1 MKTDDGFRIQKEN
14 PRKKLEELIAP
25 TNRALITDVVNKGYM
40 LASKA
45 SKDFPFISGQE
56 GTTDFLSRM
65 KSLAIKFYMKQYCD
79 KGILPFKYKVKPNET
94 KNHDYL
100 LIYNDEGSF
109 HLTINQCKNMNKPAV
124 PAGYRIQENKNFQSY
139 FDFDFNE
146 YKTSD
151 FNDDNL
157 YLELDHGY
165 QSEQPMFIG
174 LGIPKND
181 KSWYSVIDLAKETPV
196 LRRNFITKPA
206 DIKKIDVD
214 TFKEFIRNKG

>member
-1 MKTDDGFRIQKEN
+1 
-14 PRKKLEELIAP
+14 
-25 TNRALITDVVNKGYM
+25 
-40 LASKA
+40 
-45 SKDFPFISGQE
+45 
-56 GTTDFLSRM
+56 
-65 KSLAIKFYMKQYCD
+65 
-79 KGILPFKYKVKPNET
+79 
-94 KNHDYL
+94 
-100 LIYNDEGSF
+100 
-109 HLTINQCKNMNKPAV
+109 MNKPAV

-206 DIKKIDVD
+206 DIKEIDVD